1 MAEHIKRQ
9 QPIAPERSAKQ
20 KANWLASQGLYR
32 AAMVEVEK
40 YSGSSA
46 SEVDE
51 EEGADFFSDEMRS
64 AVFVRPPSTRRAAS
78 RKPGPCIIRPCDPG
92 TGPGAAAPTGRACRA
107 AAAPRPAAPPSL

>member
-20 KANWLASQGLYR
+20 KANWLARQGLYR

-51 EEGADFFSDEMRS
+51 EEGAEE
-64 AVFVRPPSTRRAAS
+64 
-78 RKPGPCIIRPCDPG
+78 
-92 TGPGAAAPTGRACRA
+92 GAPA
-107 AAAPRPAAPPSL
+107 AAAAAAESGSADILTEDA